1 MEAGGNRGLPSS
13 LNNQE
18 NLLVKAWLGLAR
30 LQQLEPGWSLGAL
43 PMGWFGLAEL
53 LILGLLAD
61 GLFRRLGVP
70 GLIGM
75 LGVGLLLGQSG
86 LGLIDP
92 RLLALSGDLRQMA
105 LVVILLRV
113 GFGLSLGSLRRVG
126 RQVLLLAWIPA
137 AVEGITVSLVARPL
151 LGLSWL
157 EAGLL
162 GSVIAAVSPAVV
174 VPLMLR
180 LIEERRGTAK
190 EIPQLVM
197 AAASLDDIAVIV
209 VNGLLLGLLT
219 AQAGA
224 ALPLPLQLLR
234 LPVGLLLGTA
244 AGAALGWLLIRWIEH
259 FRPQANR
266 QVLLILALSLL
277 LLRLQSAINTRVPFS
292 GLVAALALGVV
303 LLELRPH
310 LAQPIAAKLASIWV
324 FAELVLFTLVGAQ
337 VDLEVAWRSGVAG
350 LAVLAIG
357 LLARCG
363 AVLACLLGSELSA
376 GERLFVMVAY
386 LPKATVQAAIG
397 AVPLMAMQAAGL
409 PTAPGEIIL
418 AVAVLSIVVTAPLG
432 AWLSSVVADR
442 VLQPQA
448 PSSAGVHGE

>member
-1 MEAGGNRGLPSS
+1 MGAERRRVPIALPRCRM
-13 LNNQE
+13 
-18 NLLVKAWLGLAR
+18 G
-30 LQQLEPGWSLGAL
+30 PGVWCV

-75 LGVGLLLGQSG
+75 LCVGLLLGQSG

-92 RLLALSGDLRQMA
+92 KLLALSGDLRQMA

-113 GFGLSLGSLRRVG
+113 GFGLNLKTLQQVG
-126 RQVLLLAWIPA
+126 KRVLLLAWIPA
-137 AVEGITVSLVARPL
+137 AVEGFTISLVAQPL

-180 LIEERRGTAK
+180 LIEERRGMAK
-190 EIPQLVM
+190 AIPQMVM

-209 VNGLLLGLLT
+209 VNGALLGLL
-219 AQAGA
+219 AAGTTN
-224 ALPLPLQLLR
+224 LPAQLLQ
-234 LPVGLLLGTA
+234 LPVGLLLGIA
-244 AGAALGWLLIRWIEH
+244 AGAALGWLLIRWIER
-259 FRPQANR
+259 FRPNANR

-277 LLRLQSAINTRVPFS
+277 LLRLQGSSNTLVPFT
-292 GLVAALALGVV
+292 GLVAAMALGVL
-303 LLELRPH
+303 LLELRPN
-310 LAQPIAAKLASIWV
+310 LAQPISTKLASIWV

-337 VDLEVAWRSGVAG
+337 VDLGVAWRSGLAG

-357 LLARCG
+357 LVARSG
-363 AVLACLLGSELSA
+363 AVLACLMGSPLTA
-376 GERLFVMVAY
+376 GERLFVTVAY
-386 LPKATVQAAIG
+386 IPKATVQAAIG

-409 PTAPGEIIL
+409 SIAPGEVIL
-418 AVAVLSIVVTAPLG
+418 AVAVLSIVTTAPLG
-432 AWLSSVVADR
+432 AWLSGLVADR
-442 VLQPQA
+442 VLRPE
-448 PSSAGVHGE
+448 PAGPEA

>member
-1 MEAGGNRGLPSS
+1 
-13 LNNQE
+13 
-18 NLLVKAWLGLAR
+18 
-30 LQQLEPGWSLGAL
+30 
-43 PMGWFGLAEL
+43 MGWFGLAEL

-92 RLLALSGDLRQMA
+92 KLLALSGDLRQMA

-113 GFGLSLGSLRRVG
+113 GFGLNLKTLQQVG
-126 RQVLLLAWIPA
+126 RRVLLLAWIPA
-137 AVEGITVSLVARPL
+137 AVEGFTISLVAQPL

-180 LIEERRGTAK
+180 LIVERRGTEKA
-190 EIPQLVM
+190 IPQMVM

-209 VNGLLLGLLT
+209 VNGALLGLL
-219 AQAGA
+219 AAGNTD
-224 ALPLPLQLLR
+224 LPAQLLR
-234 LPVGLLLGTA
+234 LPVGLLLGIA
-244 AGAALGWLLIRWIEH
+244 AGAGLGWLLIRWIER
-259 FRPQANR
+259 FRPNANR

-277 LLRLQSAINTRVPFS
+277 LLRLQGSINTLVPFT
-292 GLVAALALGVV
+292 GLVAAMSLGVL
-303 LLELRPH
+303 LLELRPN
-310 LAQPIAAKLASIWV
+310 LAQPISTKLASIWV

-337 VDLEVAWRSGVAG
+337 VDLDVAWRSGLAG

-357 LLARCG
+357 LVARSG
-363 AVLACLLGSELSA
+363 AVLACLMGSPLTA
-376 GERLFVMVAY
+376 GERLFVTVAY
-386 LPKATVQAAIG
+386 IPKATVQAAIG

-409 PTAPGEIIL
+409 STAPGEVIL
-418 AVAVLSIVVTAPLG
+418 AVAVLSIVTTAPLG
-432 AWLSSVVADR
+432 AWLSGLVADR
-442 VLQPQA
+442 VLRPEPAGPQA
-448 PSSAGVHGE
+448 

>member
-1 MEAGGNRGLPSS
+1 
-13 LNNQE
+13 
-18 NLLVKAWLGLAR
+18 
-30 LQQLEPGWSLGAL
+30 
-43 PMGWFGLAEL
+43 MGWFGLAEL

-75 LGVGLLLGQSG
+75 LGVGLLLGESG

-92 RLLALSGDLRQMA
+92 KLLALSGDLRQMA

-113 GFGLSLGSLRRVG
+113 GFGLNLRTLQQVG
-126 RQVLLLAWIPA
+126 KRVLLLAWIPA
-137 AVEGITVSLVARPL
+137 AVEGFTISLVAQPL

-190 EIPQLVM
+190 AIPQMVM

-209 VNGLLLGLLT
+209 VNGALLGLL
-219 AQAGA
+219 AAGTTD
-224 ALPLPLQLLR
+224 LPAQLLR
-234 LPVGLLLGTA
+234 LPVGLLLGIA
-244 AGAALGWLLIRWIEH
+244 AGAALGWLLIRWIER
-259 FRPQANR
+259 FRPHANR

-277 LLRLQSAINTRVPFS
+277 LLRLQASINTLVPFT
-292 GLVAALALGVV
+292 GLVAAMALGVL
-303 LLELRPH
+303 LLELRPN
-310 LAQPIAAKLASIWV
+310 LAQPISTKLASIWV

-337 VDLEVAWRSGVAG
+337 VDLGVAWRSGLAG

-357 LLARCG
+357 LVARSG
-363 AVLACLLGSELSA
+363 AVLTCLIGSPLRA
-376 GERLFVMVAY
+376 GERLFVTVAY
-386 LPKATVQAAIG
+386 IPKATVQAAIG

-409 PTAPGEIIL
+409 STAPGEVIL
-418 AVAVLSIVVTAPLG
+418 AVAVLSIVTTAPLG
-432 AWLSSVVADR
+432 AWLSGLVADR
-442 VLQPQA
+442 VLRSEP
-448 PSSAGVHGE
+448 AGPEA

>member
-1 MEAGGNRGLPSS
+1 
-13 LNNQE
+13 
-18 NLLVKAWLGLAR
+18 
-30 LQQLEPGWSLGAL
+30 
-43 PMGWFGLAEL
+43 MGWFGLAEL

-92 RLLALSGDLRQMA
+92 KLLALSGDLRQMA

-113 GFGLSLGSLRRVG
+113 GFGLNLKTLQQVG
-126 RQVLLLAWIPA
+126 RRVLLLAWIPA
-137 AVEGITVSLVARPL
+137 AVEGFTISLVAQPL

-180 LIEERRGTAK
+180 LIVERRGTEKA
-190 EIPQLVM
+190 IPQMVM

-209 VNGLLLGLLT
+209 VNGALLGLL
-219 AQAGA
+219 AAGNTD
-224 ALPLPLQLLR
+224 LPAQLLR
-234 LPVGLLLGTA
+234 LPVGLLLGIA
-244 AGAALGWLLIRWIEH
+244 AGAGLGWLLIRWIER
-259 FRPQANR
+259 FRPNANR

-277 LLRLQSAINTRVPFS
+277 LLRLQGSINTLVPFT
-292 GLVAALALGVV
+292 GLVAAMSLGVL
-303 LLELRPH
+303 LLELRPN
-310 LAQPIAAKLASIWV
+310 LAQPISTKLASIWV

-337 VDLEVAWRSGVAG
+337 VDLGVAWRSGLAG

-357 LLARCG
+357 LVARSG
-363 AVLACLLGSELSA
+363 AVLACLMGSPLTA
-376 GERLFVMVAY
+376 GERLFVTVAY
-386 LPKATVQAAIG
+386 IPKATVQAAIG

-409 PTAPGEIIL
+409 STAPGEVIL
-418 AVAVLSIVVTAPLG
+418 AVAVLSIVTTAPLG
-432 AWLSSVVADR
+432 AWLSGLVADR
-442 VLQPQA
+442 VLRPEPAGPQA
-448 PSSAGVHGE
+448 

>member
-1 MEAGGNRGLPSS
+1 
-13 LNNQE
+13 
-18 NLLVKAWLGLAR
+18 
-30 LQQLEPGWSLGAL
+30 
-43 PMGWFGLAEL
+43 MGWFGLAEL

-92 RLLALSGDLRQMA
+92 KLLALSGDLRQMA

-113 GFGLSLGSLRRVG
+113 GFGLNIKTLQQVG
-126 RQVLLLAWIPA
+126 KKVLLLAWIPA
-137 AVEGITVSLVARPL
+137 AVEGFTISLVAQPL

-180 LIEERRGTAK
+180 LIEERRGTDKA
-190 EIPQLVM
+190 IPQMVM

-209 VNGLLLGLLT
+209 VNGALLGLL
-219 AQAGA
+219 AAGA
-224 ALPLPLQLLR
+224 SDLPAQLLR
-234 LPVGLLLGTA
+234 LPVGLLLGVA
-244 AGAALGWLLIRWIEH
+244 AGAALGWVLIRWIER
-259 FRPQANR
+259 FRPNANR

-277 LLRLQSAINTRVPFS
+277 LLRLQGSINKLVPFT
-292 GLVAALALGVV
+292 GLVAAMALGVL
-303 LLELRPH
+303 LLELRPN

-337 VDLEVAWRSGVAG
+337 VDLGVAWRSGLAG
-350 LAVLAIG
+350 LVVLTIG
-357 LLARCG
+357 LVARSG
-363 AVLACLLGSELSA
+363 AVLACLMGSPLSA
-376 GERLFVMVAY
+376 GERLFVTVAY
-386 LPKATVQAAIG
+386 IPKATVQAAIG

-409 PTAPGEIIL
+409 STAPGEVIL
-418 AVAVLSIVVTAPLG
+418 AVAVLSIVTTAPLG
-432 AWLSSVVADR
+432 AWLSGLVADR
-442 VLQPQA
+442 VLRPEPAGLQA
-448 PSSAGVHGE
+448 

>member
-1 MEAGGNRGLPSS
+1 
-13 LNNQE
+13 
-18 NLLVKAWLGLAR
+18 
-30 LQQLEPGWSLGAL
+30 
-43 PMGWFGLAEL
+43 MGWFGLAEL

-92 RLLALSGDLRQMA
+92 KLLALSGDLRQMA

-113 GFGLSLGSLRRVG
+113 GFGLNIKTLQQVG
-126 RQVLLLAWIPA
+126 KKVLLLAWIPA
-137 AVEGITVSLVARPL
+137 AVEGFTISLVAQPL

-180 LIEERRGTAK
+180 LIEERRGTDKA
-190 EIPQLVM
+190 IPQMVM

-209 VNGLLLGLLT
+209 VNGALLGLL
-219 AQAGA
+219 AAGA
-224 ALPLPLQLLR
+224 SDLPAQLLR
-234 LPVGLLLGTA
+234 LPVGLLLGVA
-244 AGAALGWLLIRWIEH
+244 AGAALGWVLIRWIER
-259 FRPQANR
+259 FRPNANR

-277 LLRLQSAINTRVPFS
+277 LLRLQGSINNLVPFT
-292 GLVAALALGVV
+292 GLVAAMALGVL
-303 LLELRPH
+303 LLELRPN

-337 VDLEVAWRSGVAG
+337 VDLGVAWRSGLAG
-350 LAVLAIG
+350 LVVLTIG
-357 LLARCG
+357 LVARSG
-363 AVLACLLGSELSA
+363 AVLACLMGSPLSA
-376 GERLFVMVAY
+376 GERLFVTVAY
-386 LPKATVQAAIG
+386 IPKATVQAAIG

-409 PTAPGEIIL
+409 STAPGEVIL
-418 AVAVLSIVVTAPLG
+418 AVAVLSIVTTAPLG
-432 AWLSSVVADR
+432 AWLSGLVADR
-442 VLQPQA
+442 VLRPEPAGLQA
-448 PSSAGVHGE
+448 

>member
-1 MEAGGNRGLPSS
+1 MVTYHWR
-13 LNNQE
+13 
-18 NLLVKAWLGLAR
+18 K
-30 LQQLEPGWSLGAL
+30 

-75 LGVGLLLGQSG
+75 LAVGLLLGQSG

-92 RLLALSGDLRQMA
+92 KLLALSGDLRQMA

-113 GFGLSLGSLRRVG
+113 GFGLNLKTLQQVG
-126 RQVLLLAWIPA
+126 KRVLLLAWIPA
-137 AVEGITVSLVARPL
+137 TLEGFTISLVAQPL

-180 LIEERRGTAK
+180 LIEERRGTSKA
-190 EIPQLVM
+190 IPQMVM

-209 VNGLLLGLLT
+209 VNGALLGLLIT
-219 AQAGA
+219 RSTNM
-224 ALPLPLQLLR
+224 PVQLLR
-234 LPVGLLLGTA
+234 LPVGLLLGIA
-244 AGAALGWLLIRWIEH
+244 AGAGLGWLLIHWIER
-259 FRPQANR
+259 FRPNANR
-266 QVLLILALSLL
+266 QVLLVLALSLL
-277 LLRLQSAINTRVPFS
+277 LLRLQSSINTLVPFT
-292 GLVAALALGVV
+292 GLVAAMALGVL
-303 LLELRPH
+303 LLELRPN
-310 LAQPIAAKLASIWV
+310 LAQPISAKLASIWV

-337 VDLEVAWRSGVAG
+337 VDLGVAWRSGLAG

-357 LLARCG
+357 LVARSIG
-363 AVLACLLGSELSA
+363 TLLCLQGSELSP
-376 GERLFVMVAY
+376 GERLFVTVAY
-386 LPKATVQAAIG
+386 IPKATVQAAIG
-397 AVPLMAMQAAGL
+397 AVPLMAMQAAGM

-418 AVAVLSIVVTAPLG
+418 AVAVLSIVTTAPLG
-432 AWLSSVVADR
+432 AWLSGLVADR
-442 VLQPQA
+442 VLQPEPPGPKEYTTGA
-448 PSSAGVHGE
+448 

>member
-1 MEAGGNRGLPSS
+1 
-13 LNNQE
+13 
-18 NLLVKAWLGLAR
+18 
-30 LQQLEPGWSLGAL
+30 
-43 PMGWFGLAEL
+43 MGWFGLAEL

-92 RLLALSGDLRQMA
+92 KLLALSGDLRQMA

-113 GFGLSLGSLRRVG
+113 GFGLNLKTLQQVG
-126 RQVLLLAWIPA
+126 RRVLLLAWIPA
-137 AVEGITVSLVARPL
+137 AVEGFTISLVAQPL

-180 LIEERRGTAK
+180 LIVERRGTEKA
-190 EIPQLVM
+190 IPQMVM

-209 VNGLLLGLLT
+209 VNGALLGLL
-219 AQAGA
+219 AAGNTD
-224 ALPLPLQLLR
+224 LPAQLLR
-234 LPVGLLLGTA
+234 LPVGLLLGIA
-244 AGAALGWLLIRWIEH
+244 AGAGLGWLLIRWIER
-259 FRPQANR
+259 FRPNANR

-277 LLRLQSAINTRVPFS
+277 LLRLQGSINTLVPFT
-292 GLVAALALGVV
+292 GLVAAMSLGVL
-303 LLELRPH
+303 LLELRPN
-310 LAQPIAAKLASIWV
+310 LAQPISTKLASIWV

-337 VDLEVAWRSGVAG
+337 VDLGVAWRSGLAG

-357 LLARCG
+357 LVARSG
-363 AVLACLLGSELSA
+363 AVLACLMGSPLTA
-376 GERLFVMVAY
+376 GERLFVTVAY
-386 LPKATVQAAIG
+386 IPKATVQAAIG

-409 PTAPGEIIL
+409 STAPGEVIL
-418 AVAVLSIVVTAPLG
+418 AVALLSIVTTAPLG
-432 AWLSSVVADR
+432 AWLSGLVADR
-442 VLQPQA
+442 VLRPEPAGPQA
-448 PSSAGVHGE
+448 

>member
-1 MEAGGNRGLPSS
+1 MS
-13 LNNQE
+13 
-18 NLLVKAWLGLAR
+18 
-30 LQQLEPGWSLGAL
+30 
-43 PMGWFGLAEL
+43 WFGLAEL

-75 LGVGLLLGQSG
+75 LAVGLLLGQSG

-92 RLLALSGDLRQMA
+92 KLLALSGDLRQMA

-113 GFGLSLGSLRRVG
+113 GFGLNLGTLKTVG
-126 RQVLLLAWIPA
+126 RRVLLLAWIPA
-137 AVEGITVSLVARPL
+137 AVEGFTISLVAQPL
-151 LGLSWL
+151 LGLNWL

-180 LIEERRGTAK
+180 LIEQRRGTAK
-190 EIPQLVM
+190 AIPQLVM

-209 VNGLLLGLLT
+209 VNGLLLGLLM
-219 AQAGA
+219 AQGSD
-224 ALPLPLQLLR
+224 LPLQLLR
-234 LPVGLLLGTA
+234 LPFGLLLGAA
-244 AGAALGWLLIRWIEH
+244 AGAGLGWVLMRWIER

-277 LLRLQSAINTRVPFS
+277 LLRLQGSINSLVPFT
-292 GLVAALALGVV
+292 GLVASIALGVV
-303 LLELRPH
+303 LLELRPQ
-310 LAQPIAAKLASIWV
+310 LALPIAAKLASIWV

-337 VDLEVAWRSGVAG
+337 VDLAVAWRSGLAG

-357 LLARCG
+357 LVARSG
-363 AVLACLLGSELSA
+363 AVLACLMGSPLSA
-376 GERLFVMVAY
+376 GERLFVTVAY
-386 LPKATVQAAIG
+386 IPKATVQAAIG

-409 PTAPGEIIL
+409 STAPGEVIL
-418 AVAVLSIVVTAPLG
+418 AVAVLSILTTAPLG
-432 AWLSSVVADR
+432 AWLSSLVADR
-442 VLQPQA
+442 VLLPECGRETIA
-448 PSSAGVHGE
+448 